1 MRKCSW
7 YGKKTRFI
15 VHHGATRENGGK
27 FFDEEATCLGLST
40 CMTLYISASES
51 TRVSELVPSD
61 CLMA

>member
-1 MRKCSW
+1 ME
-7 YGKKTRFI
+7 KTRFI

-51 TRVSELVPSD
+51 TKVSELEPSN